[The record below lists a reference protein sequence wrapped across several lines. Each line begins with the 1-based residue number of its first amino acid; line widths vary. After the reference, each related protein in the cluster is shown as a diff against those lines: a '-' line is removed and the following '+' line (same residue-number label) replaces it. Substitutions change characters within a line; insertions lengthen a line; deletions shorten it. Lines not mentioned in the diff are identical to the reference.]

1 MANSTS
7 NPRERCYR
15 RHWSSLAG
23 RVLIGLLGLVAVVWA
38 CVTVDL
44 RAVPWLPA
52 LALIPLGWLVVQVVW
67 WRSTYLYFDHSR
79 LAFHRWPFD
88 MGLHVNYN
96 FGDWT
101 FDQRSLWAKLW
112 NYGTLR
118 VGQHTFEG
126 YWPFRQLAAA
136 LRTPPKPAAP
146 PPPQPGVPPV
156 MPPVGPPDFPS
167 QPVFV
172 FVPIRERIIVR
183 ETVVEEPRPTPPILL
198 PWEGDGYVYNDIPF
212 DDDHP
217 SFAGFLAACEEF
229 LFPGRHLDLEVCV
242 GHGRQRRYY
251 PSGMSRHVAL
261 FYRELLQ
268 RARIID
274 DEGWLYSRIRD
285 IEDVRQ
291 RIPYFEVPRRL
302 VS

>member
-7 NPRERCYR
+7 NLREHCYR

-23 RVLIGLLGLVAVVWA
+23 RVLIGLLGLVAVVWI
-38 CVTVDL
+38 CVIVDL
-44 RAVPWLPA
+44 RPVPWLPS
-52 LALIPLGWLVVQVVW
+52 LALIPMGWLVVQVVW
-67 WRSTYLYFDHSR
+67 WRSRYLYFDHNR
-79 LAFHRWPFD
+79 LVFHRGPFD
-88 MGLHVNYN
+88 LGQHINYN

-101 FDQRSLWAKLW
+101 FDQRGLWAKLW
-112 NYGTLR
+112 NFGTLQ
-118 VGQHTFEG
+118 VGQHTFEK
-126 YWPFRQLAAA
+126 YWPFRQLSVAV
-136 LRTPPKPAAP
+136 RTPAEPAAAP
-146 PPPQPGVPPV
+146 PQPAVPPV
-156 MPPVGPPDFPS
+156 VLPVGPSVAPS
-167 QPVFV
+167 QPIFV
-172 FVPIRERIIVR
+172 FVPIRERVIVR
-183 ETVVEEPRPTPPILL
+183 ETVVAEPRPAPPIQL

-212 DDDHP
+212 EDDHP
-217 SFAGFLAACEEF
+217 SYAGFLAACEEF
-229 LFPGRHLDLEVCV
+229 LFPGRHLDLEACV

-251 PSGMSRHVAL
+251 RKGMSRQVAL

-285 IEDVRQ
+285 IEDVCQ